1 MNLNARKTVVADN
14 EKITA
19 TGYTLNYISLLAM
32 EASEHYAEKGFD
44 GMAKSAKEFGRD
56 IHKFLADL
64 GAYKEV

>member
-1 MNLNARKTVVADN
+1 MNLNARKTVMADN

-32 EASEHYAEKGFD
+32 EASEHYAEKGLD
-44 GMAKSAKEFGRD
+44 SMAESAKKFSRD